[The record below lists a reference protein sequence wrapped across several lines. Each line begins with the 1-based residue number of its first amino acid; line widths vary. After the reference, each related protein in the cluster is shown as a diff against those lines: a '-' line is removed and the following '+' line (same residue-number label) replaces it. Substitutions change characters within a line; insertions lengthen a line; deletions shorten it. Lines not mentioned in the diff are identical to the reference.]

1 MYDKTLVEG
10 ILADPD
16 KGQPF
21 LDNLI
26 TKFETQMF
34 FQKFLQ
40 EARKRNVLKEAE
52 GTLQGAVDT
61 ESDATGAL
69 GEVYRQIIM
78 GVEEHHP
85 LDFARIYQTD
95 KMQLKIPVGT
105 HGIAVKRAAGGTFT
119 AGEKTQSPVTVTL
132 DQEYGLDTSW
142 TKAHLEDA
150 SWDVLSEQNQNA
162 GYAVQHK
169 LAERLLREIQHID
182 IASLAGAAHIAIAN
196 QSAITWAEFMALVG
210 AVDIA
215 GTGPADYVLCSPKK
229 YWQLLAHD
237 QFVNSLYAG
246 SDEVMR
252 TGIAKTM
259 FGVTVV
265 RMSDMGDVVQ
275 AKYDAGAVADLVKDE
290 AFTGTVQGAST
301 GFILADSMISGT
313 FGGSDKVGLVTLL
326 ISTGAIVD
334 NQVLT
339 GTSTATVVVAGAV
352 GAWSDIIAL
361 NSRKALALVYRRHL
375 EIEPFQ
381 YPDQNRYGFTTS
393 VRAKAAA
400 VVKAAIAVGL
410 CTAA

>member
-1 MYDKTLVEG
+1 MFDKVLKES
-10 ILADPD
+10 ILADPS

-21 LDNLI
+21 LDSLVSRFDAQLFMR
-26 TKFETQMF
+26 KFR
-34 FQKFLQ
+34 
-40 EARKRNVLKEAE
+40 EAAMRRKVLKEAE

-61 ESDATGAL
+61 ETDATSAL

-95 KMQLKIPVGT
+95 KMQLLVPVGT
-105 HGIAVKRAAGGTFT
+105 HGVATKRAAGGTFT
-119 AGEKTQSPVTVTL
+119 AGEKTQSPVTITL
-132 DQEYGLDTSW
+132 DQEFGLDTSW

-150 SWDVLSEQNQNA
+150 SWDVLAEQTQNA

-169 LAERLLREIQHID
+169 LCERLLRRIQHID
-182 IASLAGAAHIAIAN
+182 AASLASAAHVAIAN
-196 QSAITWAEFMALVG
+196 QSAITMAEFTAMLA
-210 AVDIA
+210 AVDIQ
-215 GTGPADYVLCSPKK
+215 GTGPPDYVLVSPKK
-229 YWQLLAHD
+229 YWQLLSLTE
-237 QFVNSLYAG
+237 FVSSLYAG

-265 RMSDMGDVVQ
+265 RISDMGMITQ
-275 AKYDAGAVADLVKDE
+275 AKYDGGAVADLVKDE

-301 GFILADSMISGT
+301 GFILADSCISGT
-313 FGGSDKVGLVTLL
+313 FGGSNKTGLVTCLV
-326 ISTGAIVD
+326 STGALVD
-334 NQVLT
+334 NQLLT
-339 GTSTATVVVAGAV
+339 GTGTGTVLVNGNP

-361 NSRKALALVYRRHL
+361 NSKKALALVYRRNI

-393 VRAKAAA
+393 VRAKTGA
-400 VVKAAIAVGL
+400 VVPSAIAVGL